1 MPTRE
6 RPGDRATRSV
16 RADLG
21 RTGSELRIARVSAGL
36 SQHDVGDRSGLSG
49 SQVSRIERGLVPN
62 ASVAAL
68 ARVGAVVGLDVR
80 IRAYPGGDPLRDAGQ
95 VKVIE
100 RFRQRLAPTIRVR
113 LEVPL
118 PIEGD
123 RRAWDLFLDRL
134 IDENGDRRG
143 MPAEVETRI
152 HDAQAQFR
160 RITLKMRDSSNDAV
174 IVVVADTPTN
184 RRAVA
189 AAGPALRAT
198 FPITA
203 RTALAA
209 LAEGGYPGG
218 SCLLFI

>member
-1 MPTRE
+1 M
-6 RPGDRATRSV
+6 
-16 RADLG
+16 
-21 RTGSELRIARVSAGL
+21 ELRTARVSAGL

-49 SQVSRIERGLVPN
+49 SQVSRIERGMVRN
-62 ASVAAL
+62 ASVAEL

-100 RFRQRLAPTIRVR
+100 RFLKRLAPTIGVR

-134 IDENGDRRG
+134 VDVSGSHRG

-152 HDAQAQFR
+152 HDAQAQLR
-160 RITLKMRDSSNDAV
+160 RITLKMRDSSTEAV
-174 IVVVADTPTN
+174 IVVLADTPLN

-189 AAGPALRAT
+189 AGGATLSRT
-198 FPITA
+198 FPISA
-203 RTALAA
+203 RKALAA
-209 LAEGGYPGG
+209 LAEGRYPGG
-218 SCLLFI
+218 SCLLFV